1 MDKLTIRDMEEDDL
15 PAVLAIE
22 QISFSTPYSKEYFLN
37 EIYKKH
43 ALLKVALFE
52 GTVIGYLCADY
63 ENHEAQILNLAID
76 LDFRRRGAATR
87 LMTQAMRNLKKKGC
101 VFVYLVVRASN
112 TGAQK
117 FYERFGFKVEAI
129 RKKYYPDPDEDALQ
143 MMGRL

>member
-1 MDKLTIRDMEEDDL
+1 MDKLIIRDMEEGDL
-15 PAVLAIE
+15 SAVLAIE

-37 EIYKKH
+37 ELYKKH
-43 ALLKVALFE
+43 ALLKVAIFE
-52 GTVIGYLCADY
+52 GNVIGYLCADY

-76 LDFRRRGAATR
+76 PVFRRRGAATI
-87 LMTQAMRNLKKKGC
+87 LITQAMRKLKKEGC
-101 VFVYLVVRASN
+101 VFVFLVVRASN